1 MFFKIT
7 EANPAN
13 KPTNMLKI
21 NTKFL
26 FEMCLYLQI
35 KNFVMYLYLGILKT
49 NKKIL
54 LKQDLELLLFRV

>member
-7 EANPAN
+7 EATPAN
-13 KPTNMLKI
+13 KPTSMLKI

-54 LKQDLELLLFRV
+54 L

>member
-1 MFFKIT
+1 MVKKVIYLRIT
-7 EANPAN
+7 EANPAS
-13 KPTNMLKI
+13 KPTNMLRV

-54 LKQDLELLLFRV
+54 L